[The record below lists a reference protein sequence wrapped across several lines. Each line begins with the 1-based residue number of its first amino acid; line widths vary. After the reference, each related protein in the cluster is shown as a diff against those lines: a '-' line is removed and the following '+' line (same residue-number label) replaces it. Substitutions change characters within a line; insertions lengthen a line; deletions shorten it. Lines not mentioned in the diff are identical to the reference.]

1 MTKKEILRKVL
12 FVVINLFCILYVT
25 ANFLRGRANVFAIIG
40 MVILYVGWILFFILH
55 IIYRIGGYRLYKQY
69 KENFEY
75 FKNLHKNRYRL
86 YFTEERNEKIEVY
99 SNEIEEEGEYLID
112 IGKICIE
119 NNILSRRQ
127 MANVKEML
135 EQTERMMK
143 NVKWGK
149 RAYNKALLSSVKEEV
164 FLGTDSKNTL
174 KNKEI

>member
-1 MTKKEILRKVL
+1 MLDG
-12 FVVINLFCILYVT
+12 FY
-25 ANFLRGRANVFAIIG
+25 
-40 MVILYVGWILFFILH
+40 LH

-75 FKNLHKNRYRL
+75 LKNLHKNRYRL

-143 NVKWGK
+143 NVK
-149 RAYNKALLSSVKEEV
+149 
-164 FLGTDSKNTL
+164 
-174 KNKEI
+174 

>member
-1 MTKKEILRKVL
+1 MDFI
-12 FVVINLFCILYVT
+12 
-25 ANFLRGRANVFAIIG
+25 
-40 MVILYVGWILFFILH
+40 FILH

-75 FKNLHKNRYRL
+75 LKIFIKIDIGFILLKR
-86 YFTEERNEKIEVY
+86 EMKKIEVY

-135 EQTERMMK
+135 EQTENDEKCKMRK
-143 NVKWGK
+143 KG
-149 RAYNKALLSSVKEEV
+149 L
-164 FLGTDSKNTL
+164 
-174 KNKEI
+174 

>member
-1 MTKKEILRKVL
+1 MFLNGITK
-12 FVVINLFCILYVT
+12 INGII
-25 ANFLRGRANVFAIIG
+25 NF
-40 MVILYVGWILFFILH
+40 Y
-55 IIYRIGGYRLYKQY
+55 
-69 KENFEY
+69 
-75 FKNLHKNRYRL
+75 
-86 YFTEERNEKIEVY
+86 
-99 SNEIEEEGEYLID
+99 GEYLID

-164 FLGTDSKNTL
+164 FWGTDSKNTL

>member
-75 FKNLHKNRYRL
+75 LKNLHKNRYRL

-119 NNILSRRQ
+119 NNILQYIAYTNKKCNS
-127 MANVKEML
+127 NVEK
-135 EQTERMMK
+135 
-143 NVKWGK
+143 
-149 RAYNKALLSSVKEEV
+149 SCI
-164 FLGTDSKNTL
+164 
-174 KNKEI
+174 KNKKKNIQKH